1 MMKERTT
8 TSPLKRILVNCGLQ
22 VSCYTLYQVAYDL
35 LAKEYGSCVAAKV
48 PQIERDMCLK
58 EFLTL
63 KNCMQSVLKG
73 KP

>member
-8 TSPLKRILVNCGLQ
+8 TSPLKRILVNCGVQ
-22 VSCYTLYQVAYDL
+22 
-35 LAKEYGSCVAAKV
+35 AKEYGSCVAAKV

-58 EFLTL
+58 EFLKL

>member
-1 MMKERTT
+1 MKEKNTI
-8 TSPLKRILVNCGLQ
+8 SPLKRILANCGVQ
-22 VSCYTLYQVAYDL
+22 
-35 LAKEYGSCVAAKV
+35 AKEYGSCVAEKV

-58 EFLTL
+58 EFLKL

>member
-1 MMKERTT
+1 MYLFRIFNSASLHFGKNLQESKHNLKET
-8 TSPLKRILVNCGLQ
+8 
-22 VSCYTLYQVAYDL
+22 
-35 LAKEYGSCVAAKV
+35 AKEYGSCVAAKV

-58 EFLTL
+58 EFLKL